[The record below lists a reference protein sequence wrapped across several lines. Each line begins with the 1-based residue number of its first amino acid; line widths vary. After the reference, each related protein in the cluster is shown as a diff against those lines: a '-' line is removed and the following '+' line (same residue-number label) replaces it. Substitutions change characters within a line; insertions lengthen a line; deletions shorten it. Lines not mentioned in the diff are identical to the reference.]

1 MDTAGLKRTIRNLH
15 DDLENTG
22 RIDPELRNLL
32 EQLDVDLHRLLAAT
46 EEVEQERSG
55 LQEQLEMIAS
65 RFESQHPQM
74 ASVLR
79 EIGIALARVGI

>member
-1 MDTAGLKRTIRNLH
+1 MDTTRLKKTIRKLN
-15 DDLENTG
+15 DDLERTG
-22 RIDPELRNLL
+22 RIDPELRELL
-32 EQLDVDLHRLLAAT
+32 EDLDADLHRLLAAT

-74 ASVLR
+74 ASMLR
-79 EIGIALARVGI
+79 EIGVALARVGI